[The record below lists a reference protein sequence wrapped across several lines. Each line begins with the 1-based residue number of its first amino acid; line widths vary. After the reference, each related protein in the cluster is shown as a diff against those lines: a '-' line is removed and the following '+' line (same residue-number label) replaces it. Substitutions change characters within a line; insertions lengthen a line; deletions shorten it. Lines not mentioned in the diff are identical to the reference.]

1 MDNIYSIIGNLLAA
15 LAVALLASLVPKARE
30 WLTANLDSTTEAG
43 ILRMVQSF
51 TRAAEQL
58 YHDTDPDGK
67 KRQKYVRDQLT
78 ALGIEIT
85 QAVVSMIE
93 GEVWHINT
101 ETKKAQVQAA
111 EQTGKGESG
120 DGDQD
125 HQSEVKE
132 KNQAEPDEA

>member
-15 LAVALLASLVPKARE
+15 FAVALLAALVPKARA

-93 GEVWHINT
+93 GEVWSINT
-101 ETKKAQVQAA
+101 ETKKAQAA

-125 HQSEVKE
+125 HKIQEATP
-132 KNQAEPDEA
+132 AEPKEA

>member
-15 LAVALLASLVPKARE
+15 LAVALLAALVPKARA

-93 GEVWHINT
+93 GEVWSINT
-101 ETKKAQVQAA
+101 ETKKAQAA

-125 HQSEVKE
+125 HKIQEAAP
-132 KNQAEPDEA
+132 AEPEEA